1 MLSCFSHQKDL
12 LVVSQKV
19 TPSPLT
25 PASCLLP
32 PPETTGFLGEMIVN
46 VRSAWESTVKDIVPE
61 HRMQGVETFLEN
73 LRANQRLCS

>member
-1 MLSCFSHQKDL
+1 MFFSSKRSTGGQPE
-12 LVVSQKV
+12 SYA
-19 TPSPLT
+19 SPLT